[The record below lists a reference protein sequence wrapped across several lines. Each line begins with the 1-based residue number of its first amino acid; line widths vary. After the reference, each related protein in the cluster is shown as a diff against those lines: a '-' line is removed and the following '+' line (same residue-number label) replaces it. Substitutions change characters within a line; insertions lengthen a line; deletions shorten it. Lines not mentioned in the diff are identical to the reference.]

1 MNNNERKYVEKV
13 LNKFEEKKVT
23 KLDELRKLDRKATQ
37 GATVFSAIFGSI
49 WTLVFGFGMCL
60 AMGIIAPG
68 VIPIVAGIL
77 VGLLGM
83 LMMGVNYPIYKAIL
97 KRGKAKYEAQIKALS
112 EEILSQN

>member
-1 MNNNERKYVEKV
+1 MEKNERKYVEKV
-13 LNKFEEKKVT
+13 LNKFEEKKVA

-60 AMGIIAPG
+60 GMGVIFPGIVQMIIGII
-68 VIPIVAGIL
+68 I
-77 VGLLGM
+77 GLLAM

-97 KRGKAKYEAQIKALS
+97 KKGKAKYEAQIRALS
-112 EEILSQN
+112 EEILSEN